1 MFSEQNNFDFLDMLE
16 IMAFIIQVMDYDAT
30 IKQVGNNDLMEE
42 MRRQDSEYLQ
52 KIIGQNNE
60 IIEQNKAILRA
71 LEGQN
76 V

>member
-30 IKQVGNNDLMEE
+30 IKQVGNNDLMKE

-60 IIEQNKAILRA
+60 IMEQNKEIIEL
-71 LEGQN
+71 LTE
-76 V
+76 

>member
-60 IIEQNKAILRA
+60 IMEQNKEIIEL
-71 LEGQN
+71 LTE
-76 V
+76 

>member
-1 MFSEQNNFDFLDMLE
+1 MLE